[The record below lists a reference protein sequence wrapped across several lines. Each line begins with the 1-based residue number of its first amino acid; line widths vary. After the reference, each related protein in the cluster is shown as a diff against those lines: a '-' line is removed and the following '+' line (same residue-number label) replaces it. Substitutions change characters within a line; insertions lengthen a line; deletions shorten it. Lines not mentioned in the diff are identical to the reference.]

1 MARRKK
7 GGQRLIEMA
16 RKRRK
21 SSSAKKTAVRPK
33 RVKGGQ
39 KLSEL
44 AGITPASRKRA
55 AQKRKQTRA
64 TKEDRPG
71 GRFYKT
77 PLKAKPK
84 AKAKTAVIK
93 RGGTTIT
100 YKPKPSPQLK
110 PKVRKYTAKE
120 KADYEKR
127 YKETARK
134 SDPAFTRTKPKPKP
148 KAVVVP
154 QPKPKPKPKATTK
167 PVVKPPKGSMGP
179 SYHRRKGKGH
189 GFGST
194 KSSRVDLTKQQK
206 TLVAEGK
213 KLSKQFG
220 LKIPAPSV
228 RTAEK
233 LGLPIELAGWVA
245 LAIATRGKTKGK
257 VAGTWSK
264 LKNVFNPK
272 SKPYKPPTPATG
284 YKGKLDVVHGKT
296 AKEVEAIEK
305 AARKADRLKKQAAA
319 NKKLQKE
326 LEALDKAA
334 RKRGGIK

>member
-16 RKRRK
+16 RKKRK

-55 AQKRKQTRA
+55 AQKRKQARA
-64 TKEDRPG
+64 TKEDRLG
-71 GRFYKT
+71 GRYSVT
-77 PLKAKPK
+77 PLKPKPKAKPK
-84 AKAKTAVIK
+84 AKPI
-93 RGGTTIT
+93 
-100 YKPKPSPQLK
+100 
-110 PKVRKYTAKE
+110 RKYTPKE

-134 SDPAFTRTKPKPKP
+134 PDPAFTRT
-148 KAVVVP
+148 
-154 QPKPKPKPKATTK
+154 KPKPKATTK
-167 PVVKPPKGSMGP
+167 PVVKPPKGSVGP

-189 GFGST
+189 GFGSKT
-194 KSSRVDLTKQQK
+194 STAGGRSRTTLQTPKGAGRSLRADLTKQQK

-245 LAIATRGKTKGK
+245 LAIATRGKLGTGKK
-257 VAGTWSK
+257 VAGKWSK
-264 LKNVFNPK
+264 LKELFGK
-272 SKPYKPPTPATG
+272 KPGVMGGVGEVRAAGAAARGSGLGAARTAEQITKA
-284 YKGKLDVVHGKT
+284 KR
-296 AKEVEAIEK
+296 AKERADKLRKAKK
-305 AARKADRLKKQAAA
+305 AATS
-319 NKKLQKE
+319 
-326 LEALDKAA
+326 
-334 RKRGGIK
+334 GGGYGKPG